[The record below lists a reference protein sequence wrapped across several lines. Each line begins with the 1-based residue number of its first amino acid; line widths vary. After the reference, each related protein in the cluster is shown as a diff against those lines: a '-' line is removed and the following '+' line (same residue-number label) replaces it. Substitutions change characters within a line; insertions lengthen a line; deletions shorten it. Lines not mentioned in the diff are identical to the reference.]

1 MAKKFSSFWII
12 YKDIILEI
20 KTREIIIPFLLFSFL
35 LIVFISFTIQNKEF
49 SPFIFWLS
57 FLFSGI
63 ITLSKYIVKEMNGGF
78 KGLLI
83 LPIDRES
90 IFIGKTLS
98 LTIFLFLSGI
108 LLYFLFLIFLNF
120 PFSLKIF
127 SYFLII
133 LFFTSFSFSSL
144 GILISFLAM
153 NTKAKEFFLP
163 LIIIPLFIPPF
174 ISAISLT
181 NKVLYNEKFL
191 SPYFYIL
198 LFFSFLYFFLNQLLF
213 EEVILE

>member
-1 MAKKFSSFWII
+1 M
-12 YKDIILEI
+12 
-20 KTREIIIPFLLFSFL
+20 IPFFLFSFL
-35 LIVFISFTIQNKEF
+35 LIVFISFTIQDKEF

-57 FLFSGI
+57 FLFSGV
-63 ITLSKYIVKEMNGGF
+63 ITLLKYIIKETNGGF

-90 IFIGKTLS
+90 IFIGKVLS
-98 LTIFLFLSGI
+98 LTLFLFLSGI

-144 GILISFLAM
+144 GILLSFLAM
-153 NTKAKEFFLP
+153 NVKAKEFFLP

-174 ISAISLT
+174 ISAVSLT

-198 LFFSFLYFFLNQLLF
+198 LFFSFFYFFLNQLLF
-213 EEVILE
+213 EEILLE

>member
-20 KTREIIIPFLLFSFL
+20 KTKEIIIPFLIFSFL
-35 LIVFISFTIQNKEF
+35 LIVFISFSIQNREF

-63 ITLSKYIVKEMNGGF
+63 ISLSRYTVKETNGGF

-90 IFIGKTLS
+90 IFIGKTIS
-98 LTIFLFLSGI
+98 LTLFLFLSGI
-108 LLYFLFLIFLNF
+108 FLYFLFLIFLNF

-127 SYFLII
+127 LYFLII

-144 GILISFLAM
+144 GILISFLTM
-153 NTKAKEFFLP
+153 GTRAKEFFLP

-181 NKVLYNEKFL
+181 NKVLSNEKFL
-191 SPYFYIL
+191 SPYLYIL
-198 LFFSFLYFFLNQLLF
+198 IFFSLLYFFLNQVLF
-213 EEVILE
+213 EEILID

>member
-1 MAKKFSSFWII
+1 MDKKFPSFWII

-20 KTREIIIPFLLFSFL
+20 KTKEIIIPFLIFSFL
-35 LIVFISFTIQNKEF
+35 LIVFISFSIQNKEF

-63 ITLSKYIVKEMNGGF
+63 ISLSRYTVRETDGGF

-90 IFIGKTLS
+90 IFIGKTFS
-98 LTIFLFLSGI
+98 LTIFLFFSGI
-108 LLYFLFLIFLNF
+108 FLYFLFLIFLNF

-127 SYFLII
+127 FYFLII

-144 GILISFLAM
+144 GILISFLSM
-153 NTKAKEFFLP
+153 STKAKEFFLP

-174 ISAISLT
+174 ISATSLT
-181 NKVLYNEKFL
+181 NRVLSNEKFL
-191 SPYFYIL
+191 SPHFYIL
-198 LFFSFLYFFLNQLLF
+198 LFFSLLYFFVNQILF
-213 EEVILE
+213 EEILID